1 VISDDEYGGNL
12 SNGHLIV
19 GVGEALWDMLP
30 SGKHLGGAPLNFAY
44 IASLLGD
51 RAVIAT
57 RIGED
62 ALGREI
68 REELNSRNID
78 ASAIQIDA
86 ELPTGTVDVKFH
98 NGQPEYEFRRPV
110 AWDALE
116 WSSAW
121 QRLARRCN
129 AVCFGTLAQRSAQS
143 RSTILRFLEHTP
155 ASCLRVFDINLRK
168 PFYSRMM
175 IEAALRFTTVLKM
188 NDVELPEIAEMFA
201 ISGQSPTD
209 LMLAMRQ
216 KLGVKLLLVTRGE
229 RGAAA
234 TDGFRVVEHP
244 GFAVKVRDTI
254 GAGDA
259 FSAAVTHC
267 LIRGV
272 DLEQT
277 LAFANRWAS
286 WVASQ
291 AGGMPVLKEEE
302 RKAMSSA

>member
-1 VISDDEYGGNL
+1 MTSEQDYEGNL
-12 SNGHLIV
+12 LNGHLIV
-19 GVGEALWDMLP
+19 GIGEALWDMLP

-44 IASLLGD
+44 IASLLGN

-57 RIGED
+57 RVGED
-62 ALGREI
+62 ALGRKI
-68 REELNSRNID
+68 RSELNARNVD
-78 ASAIQIDA
+78 TSAIQTDA
-86 ELPTGTVDVKFH
+86 KLPTGTVDVQFH
-98 NGQPEYEFRRPV
+98 NGQPDYDIRKPV

-116 WSSAW
+116 WSSDW

-129 AVCFGTLAQRSAQS
+129 AVCFGTLAQRSAES

-168 PFYSRMM
+168 PFYSRTV

-188 NDVELPEIAEMFA
+188 NDLELPQLAEMFG
-201 ISGQSPTD
+201 IPGQSATE
-209 LMLAMRQ
+209 LMPAMRR

-234 TDGFRVVEHP
+234 TDGSRVVEHP

-277 LAFANRWAS
+277 LAFADRWAS

>member
-1 VISDDEYGGNL
+1 MSGGRL
-12 SNGHLIV
+12 MV
-19 GVGEALWDMLP
+19 GLGEALWDMLP

-44 IASLLGD
+44 IASLLGNG
-51 RAVIAT
+51 AVIAS

-62 ALGREI
+62 LLGREI
-68 REELNSRNID
+68 RSDLNKRNLD
-78 ASAIQIDA
+78 TSAIQTDA
-86 ELPTGTVDVKFH
+86 NLPTGTVDVQFQ
-98 NGQPEYEFRRPV
+98 NGQPLYDIRKPV

-121 QRLARRCN
+121 QRLARRCE
-129 AVCFGTLAQRSAQS
+129 AVCFGTLAQRSAES
-143 RSTILRFLEHTP
+143 RSTILRFLEHTQS
-155 ASCLRVFDINLRK
+155 SCLRVFDINLRK
-168 PFYSRMM
+168 PFYSRML
-175 IEAALRFTTVLKM
+175 IEAALPFTTVLKM
-188 NDVELPEIAEMFA
+188 NDVELPEIADMFA
-201 ISGQSPTD
+201 IPGQSPVEW
-209 LMLAMRQ
+209 MPAMPQ

-229 RGAAA
+229 YGAAA
-234 TDGFRVVEHP
+234 SDGSRVVEHP

-259 FSAAVTHC
+259 FSAAAAHC

-291 AGGMPVLKEEE
+291 AGGMPVLNEEG
-302 RKAMSSA
+302 RKAMSSG

>member
-121 QRLARRCN
+121 QRLARRCD

-168 PFYSRMM
+168 PFYSRTM

-188 NDVELPEIAEMFA
+188 NDFELPEIAEMFA

>member
-1 VISDDEYGGNL
+1 
-12 SNGHLIV
+12 
-19 GVGEALWDMLP
+19 MLP
-30 SGKHLGGAPLNFAY
+30 TGKHLGGAPLNFAY
-44 IASLLGD
+44 IASLLED

-57 RIGED
+57 RVGED

-68 REELNSRNID
+68 RTDLNSRNVD
-78 ASAIQIDA
+78 TSAIQSDA
-86 ELPTGTVDVKFH
+86 KLPTGTVEVQFH
-98 NGQPEYEFRRPV
+98 NGQPEYEIRKPV

-121 QRLARRCN
+121 QRLARRCD
-129 AVCFGTLAQRSAQS
+129 AVCFGTLAQRSAES
-143 RSTILRFLEHTP
+143 RSTILRFLERTR

-168 PFYSRMM
+168 PFYSRTV
-175 IEAALRFTTVLKM
+175 IETALPFATVLKM
-188 NDVELPEIAEMFA
+188 NDVELPQVAEMFA
-201 ISGQSPTD
+201 ISGQSAAE
-209 LMLAMRQ
+209 LMLAMPR

-229 RGAAA
+229 HGAAA
-234 TDGFRVVEHP
+234 SDGSRVIEHP

-259 FSAAVTHC
+259 FSAAATHC

-291 AGGMPVLKEEE
+291 AGGMPVLDEEG
-302 RKAMSSA
+302 RKAMTSG

>member
-1 VISDDEYGGNL
+1 ML
-12 SNGHLIV
+12 NGHLIV
-19 GVGEALWDMLP
+19 GLGEALWDMLP

-51 RAVIAT
+51 RAVIVT
-57 RIGED
+57 RVGED

-68 REELNSRNID
+68 RADLSSRKVD
-78 ASAIQIDA
+78 TSAIQSD
-86 ELPTGTVDVKFH
+86 LKLSTGTVDVQFQ
-98 NGQPEYEFRRPV
+98 NGQPHYDIGKPV

-121 QRLARRCN
+121 QRLARRCD
-129 AVCFGTLAQRSAQS
+129 AVCFGTLAQRSAES
-143 RSTILRFLEHTP
+143 RSTILRFLESTR
-155 ASCLRVFDINLRK
+155 ASCLKVFDINLRT
-168 PFYSRMM
+168 PFYSRTV
-175 IEAALRFTTVLKM
+175 IEGALRFTTVLKM
-188 NDVELPEIAEMFA
+188 NDVELPQLADMFG
-201 ISGQSPTD
+201 ISGQSPTE
-209 LMLAMRQ
+209 LMTAMRQ
-216 KLGVKLLLVTRGE
+216 KLGVKLLVVTRGE

-234 TDGFRVVEHP
+234 TDGSRVIEHP
-244 GFAVKVRDTI
+244 GYAVTVRDTI

-291 AGGMPVLKEEE
+291 AGGMPVLEEEE

>member
-1 VISDDEYGGNL
+1 
-12 SNGHLIV
+12 
-19 GVGEALWDMLP
+19 MLP
-30 SGKHLGGAPLNFAY
+30 TGKHLGGAPLNFAY

-57 RIGED
+57 RVGED

-68 REELNSRNID
+68 RTDLNSRNVD
-78 ASAIQIDA
+78 TSAIQSDA
-86 ELPTGTVDVKFH
+86 KLPTGTVEVQFH
-98 NGQPEYEFRRPV
+98 NGQPEYEIRKPV

-121 QRLARRCN
+121 QRLARRCD
-129 AVCFGTLAQRSAQS
+129 AVCFGTLAQRSAES
-143 RSTILRFLEHTP
+143 RSTILRFLERTR

-168 PFYSRMM
+168 PFYSRTV
-175 IEAALRFTTVLKM
+175 IETALPFATVLKM
-188 NDVELPEIAEMFA
+188 NDVELPQVAEMFA
-201 ISGQSPTD
+201 ISGQSAAE
-209 LMLAMRQ
+209 LMLAMPR
-216 KLGVKLLLVTRGE
+216 KLDVKLLLVTRGE
-229 RGAAA
+229 HGAAA
-234 TDGFRVVEHP
+234 SDGSRVVEHP

-259 FSAAVTHC
+259 FSAAATYC

-291 AGGMPVLKEEE
+291 PGGMPVLNEEG
-302 RKAMSSA
+302 RKAMTSG

>member
-1 VISDDEYGGNL
+1 
-12 SNGHLIV
+12 
-19 GVGEALWDMLP
+19 MLP
-30 SGKHLGGAPLNFAY
+30 TGKHLGGAPLNFAY

-57 RIGED
+57 RVGED

-68 REELNSRNID
+68 RTDLNSRNVD
-78 ASAIQIDA
+78 TSAIQSDA
-86 ELPTGTVDVKFH
+86 KLPTGTVEVQFH
-98 NGQPEYEFRRPV
+98 NGQPEYEIRKPV

-121 QRLARRCN
+121 QRLARRCD
-129 AVCFGTLAQRSAQS
+129 AVCFGTLAQRSAES
-143 RSTILRFLEHTP
+143 RSTILRFLERMR

-168 PFYSRMM
+168 PFYSRTV
-175 IEAALRFTTVLKM
+175 IETALPFATVLKM
-188 NDVELPEIAEMFA
+188 NDVELPQVAEMFA
-201 ISGQSPTD
+201 ISGQSAAE
-209 LMLAMRQ
+209 LMLAMPR

-229 RGAAA
+229 HGAAA
-234 TDGFRVVEHP
+234 SDGSRVIEHP

-259 FSAAVTHC
+259 FSAAATHC

-291 AGGMPVLKEEE
+291 AGGMPVLNEEG
-302 RKAMSSA
+302 RKAMTSG

>member
-1 VISDDEYGGNL
+1 
-12 SNGHLIV
+12 
-19 GVGEALWDMLP
+19 MLP

-44 IASLLGD
+44 IVSLLGN

-57 RIGED
+57 RVGED
-62 ALGREI
+62 DLGREI
-68 REELNSRNID
+68 RSELGARNVD
-78 ASAIQIDA
+78 TSAIQTDTK
-86 ELPTGTVDVKFH
+86 LPTGTVDVQFQ
-98 NGQPEYEFRRPV
+98 NGQPEYDIRKPV

-116 WSSAW
+116 WSSDW

-129 AVCFGTLAQRSAQS
+129 AVCFGTLAQRSAES

-168 PFYSRMM
+168 PFYSRTV
-175 IEAALRFTTVLKM
+175 IEAALRFTAVLKM
-188 NDVELPEIAEMFA
+188 NDLELPQLAEMFG
-201 ISGQSPTD
+201 ISGQSPTE
-209 LMLAMRQ
+209 LMPAMRQ
-216 KLGVKLLLVTRGE
+216 KLGVKLMLVTRGE

-234 TDGFRVVEHP
+234 TDGSSVVEHP

-267 LIRGV
+267 LMRGM

-291 AGGMPVLKEEE
+291 AGGMPVLNEQE

>member
-1 VISDDEYGGNL
+1 
-12 SNGHLIV
+12 
-19 GVGEALWDMLP
+19 MLP
-30 SGKHLGGAPLNFAY
+30 TGKHLGGAPLNFAY

-51 RAVIAT
+51 PAVIAT
-57 RIGED
+57 RVGED

-68 REELNSRNID
+68 RTDLNSRNVD
-78 ASAIQIDA
+78 TSAIQSDA
-86 ELPTGTVDVKFH
+86 KLPTGTVEVQFH
-98 NGQPEYEFRRPV
+98 NGQPEYEIRKPV

-121 QRLARRCN
+121 QRLARRCD
-129 AVCFGTLAQRSAQS
+129 AACFGTLAQRSAES
-143 RSTILRFLEHTP
+143 RSTILRFLERTR

-168 PFYSRMM
+168 PFYSRTV
-175 IEAALRFTTVLKM
+175 IETALPFATVLKM
-188 NDVELPEIAEMFA
+188 NDVELPQVAEMFA
-201 ISGQSPTD
+201 ISGQTAAE
-209 LMLAMRQ
+209 LMLAMPR

-229 RGAAA
+229 HGAAA
-234 TDGFRVVEHP
+234 SDGSRVVEHP

-259 FSAAVTHC
+259 FSAAATYC
-267 LIRGV
+267 LIRGL

-291 AGGMPVLKEEE
+291 AGGMPVLNEEG
-302 RKAMSSA
+302 RKAMTSG

>member
-1 VISDDEYGGNL
+1 MTSEEEYEDDL
-12 SNGHLIV
+12 LNGHLIV
-19 GVGEALWDMLP
+19 GLGEALWDMLP

-44 IASLLGD
+44 IASLLGN

-57 RIGED
+57 RVGED

-68 REELNSRNID
+68 RSELNARNVD
-78 ASAIQIDA
+78 TSAIQIDA
-86 ELPTGTVDVKFH
+86 KLPTGTVDVQFQ
-98 NGQPEYEFRRPV
+98 NGQPEYDIRKPV

-116 WSSAW
+116 WSSVW

-129 AVCFGTLAQRSAQS
+129 AVCFGTLAQRSAES

-168 PFYSRMM
+168 PFYSRTT
-175 IEAALRFTTVLKM
+175 IETALRFTTVLKM
-188 NDVELPEIAEMFA
+188 NDFELPQLAEMFA
-201 ISGQSPTD
+201 ISGQSPTE
-209 LMLAMRQ
+209 LMPAMRQ
-216 KLGVKLLLVTRGE
+216 TLGVKLLLVTRGE

-234 TDGFRVVEHP
+234 TDGSRVVEHP
-244 GFAVKVRDTI
+244 GFAVKVLDTI

-267 LIRGV
+267 LLRGV